1 MFNDFIYYQPVK
13 IHFGV
18 DKIMH
23 LNEILCSLNANKAV
37 LICDPFF
44 KQYGE
49 NLQADN
55 DKIVGLFCD
64 VQPNPILDGVMSC
77 TKLIEETGADAVI
90 ALGGGSSI
98 DTAKYASACAYSEH
112 SVIEHFGGDLFT
124 TNKVKIIAVPTTAG
138 TGSEV
143 TQVSVISHGEEKK
156 TTNHPVFMPSAC
168 IVDPKIMLSVP
179 KNVTMQTGLD
189 AMAHALEGYWSKNH
203 LPITDL
209 FAIESV
215 RLILENL
222 QEAYEVGSLE
232 SRTNMAYASL
242 LAGMT
247 FALPKTAG
255 CHACSYPLSAIYH
268 LSHGEACAFTL
279 DSFVRY
285 NKDERLE
292 ELAKA
297 VGVSSC
303 DELADK
309 ISYFKSLAKMKTKIS
324 ELEPAVD
331 LDKLAFEGATHPLMQ
346 NNPVEFST
354 EKLRGLFEKL
364 V

>member
-1 MFNDFIYYQPVK
+1 MINDFIYYQPVK

-18 DKIMH
+18 DKIMQ
-23 LNEILCSLNANKAV
+23 LDEILCSLDTKKAV
-37 LICDPFF
+37 IICDPFF
-44 KQYGE
+44 ENYGKDLKV
-49 NLQADN
+49 NFK
-55 DKIVGLFCD
+55 KIVGIFCD
-64 VQPNPILDGVMSC
+64 VQPNPILQGVKIC
-77 TKLIEETGADAVI
+77 TDLIERTGADTVI

-112 SVIEHFGGDLFT
+112 SVLEHFHGDLFT
-124 TNKVKIIAVPTTAG
+124 TNKVKIIAIPTTAG

-168 IVDPKIMLSVP
+168 IVDPKIMMSVP

-222 QEAYEVGSLE
+222 EEAYQTSSLE
-232 SRTNMAYASL
+232 SRANMAYASL

-268 LSHGEACAFTL
+268 LAHGEACAFTL

-292 ELAKA
+292 KLAKA
-297 VGVSSC
+297 VGMSDC
-303 DELADK
+303 EELANK
-309 ISYFKSLAKMKTKIS
+309 ISYFKNLAKMKTKIT